1 MAIVLYSS
9 GFISDKL
16 IERKYSFTLVR
27 KIFCSSGLILQSIFM
42 FMMVID
48 GSAKA
53 LIAFVTLAIG
63 LGGMAWSSFGVNHLD
78 IGAGYANVLMAYSNT
93 FATIPGILSPIITG
107 HLIEHKTKEEWN
119 AVFCISAAIYL
130 VGAIIYA
137 IIGSGETQKW
147 AISSSKDIETNNATG
162 FSTITQYNTVT
173 NTVQNFTDNSA
184 FALNEKS
191 ETSNNQDDEANK
203 NNTA

>member
-1 MAIVLYSS
+1 
-9 GFISDKL
+9 
-16 IERKYSFTLVR
+16 
-27 KIFCSSGLILQSIFM
+27 
-42 FMMVID
+42 MVID
-48 GSAKA
+48 GNART

-130 VGAIIYA
+130 IGAIIYA

-147 AISSSKDIETNNATG
+147 AISSSKDIETTNTG
-162 FSTITQYNTVT
+162 FSAITKYSTVT
-173 NTVQNFTDNSA
+173 NTVKNFTDNSA

-191 ETSNNQDDEANK
+191 EISDSQNDESNK
-203 NNTA
+203 KNTA

>member
-1 MAIVLYSS
+1 
-9 GFISDKL
+9 
-16 IERKYSFTLVR
+16 
-27 KIFCSSGLILQSIFM
+27 M

-48 GSAKA
+48 ANARA
-53 LIAFVTLAIG
+53 LISFVTLAIG

-130 VGAIIYA
+130 IGAIIYA

-147 AISSSKDIETNNATG
+147 AISSSKDVETTTG

-184 FALNEKS
+184 FSLNEKS
-191 ETSNNQDDEANK
+191 ETPNNQNDEANK
-203 NNTA
+203 NNST